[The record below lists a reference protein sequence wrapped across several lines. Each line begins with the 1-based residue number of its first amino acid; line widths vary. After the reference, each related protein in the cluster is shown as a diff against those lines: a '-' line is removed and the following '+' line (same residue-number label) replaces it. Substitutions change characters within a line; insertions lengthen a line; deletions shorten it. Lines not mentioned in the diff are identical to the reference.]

1 MSFYFCHRKRGGGE
15 MAEKKETAARDKNG
29 VRKQNYKRFQ
39 EGKDYEPTE
48 AETTSAL
55 CDMFRRGFL
64 GAEETEEGGEV
75 QRKPGRPPKYETV
88 EAFVDVVTRYIDY
101 IEDKAKEGVRLIPD
115 IEGFCSFAGISRE
128 TLNEWEKTRPGAY
141 SDTIKSFKTS
151 VAAYKK
157 QLAMSGKIPP
167 IVFAT
172 DFNNNHG
179 YTQQNKQEIQITR
192 KLEGLPDRSD
202 IVRRLPPKAAG
213 SVIDSDID
221 INLNDEP

>member
-1 MSFYFCHRKRGGGE
+1 